1 MPQDYQ
7 TDNKTIRFAEHS
19 DYGTITLLYQDDMDG
34 LEVKFNDTWIKATP
48 RPGRILINVG
58 DLLEIW
64 SNGLF
69 PATLHRVI
77 IPPEEILQRKARQS
91 IVYFLHPDK
100 NIWIEPLKNT
110 QGSKYQGVNSLDYL
124 HKKFSETYQ
133 K

>member
-1 MPQDYQ
+1 M
-7 TDNKTIRFAEHS
+7 E
-19 DYGTITLLYQDDMDG
+19 G

-77 IPPEEILQRKARQS
+77 IPPDEILQRKARQS

-100 NIWIEPLKNT
+100 NIRIEPLKNA
-110 QGSKYQGVNSLDYL
+110 QESKYQGVNSLDYL
-124 HKKFSETYQ
+124 HKKFSETYN